1 MNDSCSMGIDYGFG
15 EPGHSEKK
23 KLPWLSGDI
32 TISIS
37 GVGWIVSPKKMC
49 SFSNSTHEYY
59 LFGNITFADVTYLE
73 IWPLHMSL
81 RILRAD
87 HSGLE
92 WALNQVTSILPRQKK
107 RDIWGQAHR
116 EKGHM
121 KDRDWNFQS
130 QARESWKCQ
139 PPKEGKREAW
149 HRFPLGANLL
159 TSWLLTSKIIRQ
171 YNSVVFS

>member
-49 SFSNSTHEYY
+49 SFSYSTHECY
-59 LFGNITFADVTYLE
+59 LFGNITFADITYLE

-107 RDIWGQAHR
+107 GICEDKHIERKATWKTEIETFSLKPGKAESASHQ
-116 EKGHM
+116 K
-121 KDRDWNFQS
+121 K
-130 QARESWKCQ
+130 ARERHGTDSPLEPTWWHLDFW
-139 PPKEGKREAW
+139 PPK
-149 HRFPLGANLL
+149 P
-159 TSWLLTSKIIRQ
+159 
-171 YNSVVFS
+171 